1 MMKKLNEIPDK
12 SPFKVPENYFE
23 EVNRKILSA
32 TSGYNHEVR
41 KTGFLNRFRSSL
53 AIAATVAGFIIL
65 SYVTL
70 KLVTPEKDNTQLSEV
85 MVQENTENYI
95 NDIDLLTLEENA
107 ASVGISEVR
116 PELSKGEII
125 DYLLSENIEI
135 SDIYEQL

>member
-41 KTGFLNRFRSSL
+41 KIGFFNRFRSSL

>member
-1 MMKKLNEIPDK
+1 MKKLNEIPDK

-23 EVNRKILSA
+23 EVNRKIFSA
-32 TSGYNHEVR
+32 TSGYDHEVR
-41 KTGFLNRFRSSL
+41 RTGFFNRFRLSL

-65 SYVTL
+65 SYVAL

-95 NDIDLLTLEENA
+95 NDIDLLMLEENA

-116 PELSKGEII
+116 PEVSKGDII